1 MIFSWFG
8 IKCKCFDFCTK
19 FSIFLLAVGVLVFSL
34 SPQLVL
40 SKSTSWLLTDFI
52 LAISSLVTLST
63 LTKMGGYLVFLLA
76 TAAIS
81 GLALELV
88 PPSFESIL
96 NFLNLLLV
104 ATDCIIGCKAT
115 FLIGSKVN
123 WNPFSLKRIF

>member
-1 MIFSWFG
+1 
-8 IKCKCFDFCTK
+8 
-19 FSIFLLAVGVLVFSL
+19 
-34 SPQLVL
+34 
-40 SKSTSWLLTDFI
+40 
-52 LAISSLVTLST
+52 
-63 LTKMGGYLVFLLA
+63 MGGYLVFLLA

-123 WNPFSLKRIF
+123 